1 MPTALEQLKAKLY
14 DVNALGAAIA
24 IMDWDQQ
31 TYLPKNSS
39 DARANHVSLL
49 SRMAHEAF
57 VSEET
62 QKALEG
68 ATKEVQPGTED
79 ADFVR
84 VTQRNMDLRT
94 KLPAEYVARRS
105 KLTAEAHDLWVEARA
120 NNNFVKFAPI
130 MEQMFDL
137 AREEA
142 TLIGYK
148 DEMYDALI
156 DQSEEGATHAQ
167 CVAIFDSIRQPMVEL
182 IRDIKNSPSQPDD
195 SFLHGDWP
203 TNDQREFTEFLLK
216 SIGFD
221 MDRGRI
227 DTAAH
232 PFCTG
237 WSVNDIRLTTRFKP
251 YLMSAIYGTL
261 HEAGHG
267 MYEQGSPEKWDRTP
281 LAGGVSLGI
290 HESQSRTWENIVGR
304 SNAFVSW
311 MLPHAVAKFPQL
323 AGRDVK
329 SVYRAINKVEPS
341 FIRVE
346 ADEVTY
352 NMHIMIRFECENAIL
367 KGELKIAD
375 LPAFWNSKYE
385 EYLGI
390 TPANDA
396 EGCLQDVHWS
406 AGLIGYFPTY
416 TFGNLL
422 SYQFWTCL
430 ENDLGDTNPMM
441 ESGNF
446 APILGWLKDK
456 IYSKGQSIPPQELVK
471 QVTGKPI
478 GAEDYLAGINK
489 RYREIYDI

>member
-1 MPTALEQLKAKLY
+1 
-14 DVNALGAAIA
+14 
-24 IMDWDQQ
+24 
-31 TYLPKNSS
+31 
-39 DARANHVSLL
+39 
-49 SRMAHEAF
+49 
-57 VSEET
+57 
-62 QKALEG
+62 
-68 ATKEVQPGTED
+68 
-79 ADFVR
+79 
-84 VTQRNMDLRT
+84 
-94 KLPAEYVARRS
+94 
-105 KLTAEAHDLWVEARA
+105 
-120 NNNFVKFAPI
+120 
-130 MEQMFDL
+130 
-137 AREEA
+137 
-142 TLIGYK
+142 
-148 DEMYDALI
+148 
-156 DQSEEGATHAQ
+156 
-167 CVAIFDSIRQPMVEL
+167 
-182 IRDIKNSPSQPDD
+182 
-195 SFLHGDWP
+195 
-203 TNDQREFTEFLLK
+203 
-216 SIGFD
+216 
-221 MDRGRI
+221 
-227 DTAAH
+227 
-232 PFCTG
+232 
-237 WSVNDIRLTTRFKP
+237 
-251 YLMSAIYGTL
+251 MSAIYGTL

-304 SNAFVSW
+304 SHAFVSW

>member
-1 MPTALEQLKAKLY
+1 
-14 DVNALGAAIA
+14 
-24 IMDWDQQ
+24 
-31 TYLPKNSS
+31 
-39 DARANHVSLL
+39 
-49 SRMAHEAF
+49 
-57 VSEET
+57 
-62 QKALEG
+62 
-68 ATKEVQPGTED
+68 
-79 ADFVR
+79 
-84 VTQRNMDLRT
+84 
-94 KLPAEYVARRS
+94 
-105 KLTAEAHDLWVEARA
+105 
-120 NNNFVKFAPI
+120 
-130 MEQMFDL
+130 
-137 AREEA
+137 
-142 TLIGYK
+142 
-148 DEMYDALI
+148 
-156 DQSEEGATHAQ
+156 
-167 CVAIFDSIRQPMVEL
+167 
-182 IRDIKNSPSQPDD
+182 
-195 SFLHGDWP
+195 
-203 TNDQREFTEFLLK
+203 
-216 SIGFD
+216 

-304 SNAFVSW
+304 SHAFVSW